1 MSGPTTTRRGGD
13 GRWIGGLILIL
24 IGAGL
29 LAGQFVPD
37 IGRYAPLVVGL
48 GLLIIFL
55 FTRNAG
61 ALIGGAIVT
70 GIGVGLLLDDPVPGI
85 EGGAWIPLCLGLG
98 FLGIWVF
105 GGLLRMPEARFWPL
119 IPGGILTFV
128 GIVALGGLS
137 SDFGQYLWP
146 AVLIFIG
153 LVTIVRQ
160 PATEARGAEPDD
172 GTGSAAR
179 RVGRG
184 IGPAGRS
191 RAAEPTTDAADDD
204 RRGHPADRG
213 SASLLVE
220 RLDRRATRPWSATT
234 MTSGASR
241 SAATIRSSSSASRS
255 RPSRQASRGP
265 PSCASESAFADRLP
279 GLRPGGRGAR
289 STRPTWLA

>member
-1 MSGPTTTRRGGD
+1 MASPSGQHRAD
-13 GRWIGGLILIL
+13 GRWIGGIILIL

-37 IGRYAPLVVGL
+37 IGRYAPLVIGL

-70 GIGVGLLLDDPVPGI
+70 GIAVGLLLQTQFPAS
-85 EGGAWIPLCLGLG
+85 GGAWIPLCLGLG

-137 SDFGQYLWP
+137 SDLGQYVWP

-153 LVTIVRQ
+153 LVSIISSLRRRPVSPNPTTGPDAMPVESTDGPDQ
-160 PATEARGAEPDD
+160 PAALE
-172 GTGSAAR
+172 
-179 RVGRG
+179 
-184 IGPAGRS
+184 
-191 RAAEPTTDAADDD
+191 
-204 RRGHPADRG
+204 
-213 SASLLVE
+213 L
-220 RLDRRATRPWSATT
+220 
-234 MTSGASR
+234 
-241 SAATIRSSSSASRS
+241 
-255 RPSRQASRGP
+255 PS
-265 PSCASESAFADRLP
+265 ED
-279 GLRPGGRGAR
+279 
-289 STRPTWLA
+289 

>member
-1 MSGPTTTRRGGD
+1 MSGPSTARRGGD
-13 GRWIGGLILIL
+13 GRWIGGIILIL

-70 GIGVGLLLDDPVPGI
+70 GIGVGLLLQIQFP
-85 EGGAWIPLCLGLG
+85 ESGGAWIPLCLGLG

-137 SDFGQYLWP
+137 SDLGQYVWP

-153 LVTIVRQ
+153 LVSIISSLRRKPEASSPTTGPAAMPVESTDGSEQ
-160 PATEARGAEPDD
+160 PAAL
-172 GTGSAAR
+172 
-179 RVGRG
+179 
-184 IGPAGRS
+184 
-191 RAAEPTTDAADDD
+191 
-204 RRGHPADRG
+204 H
-213 SASLLVE
+213 
-220 RLDRRATRPWSATT
+220 
-234 MTSGASR
+234 
-241 SAATIRSSSSASRS
+241 
-255 RPSRQASRGP
+255 
-265 PSCASESAFADRLP
+265 LP
-279 GLRPGGRGAR
+279 GED
-289 STRPTWLA
+289 